1 MECATHARPAG
12 CGTFFRKQVTSMA
25 QRQTL
30 PVLPLRGTVI
40 FPGLTAPIAAGRP
53 GTLRA
58 IESALRAERLV
69 FAVAQRDNADEPT
82 SENLYSMGMIARI
95 GQIQRGLGGVQLLLQ
110 GEQRATALQYGTA
123 EGFMNAVVMPVEEM
137 NPVNEQDP
145 AFVALNKELR
155 ERAAELGE
163 RRGLPEEV
171 VHQVLDSVTDPGRFA
186 DLVAGYIE
194 VQPPEK
200 QGLLETLSVEE
211 RLRRV
216 LVQVQKQIGMLEAQE
231 EIKSQ
236 VQEELGERQREMYLR
251 EQMKAIQ
258 KELGDDDQS
267 KEISELREKLDKLEL
282 PKEARQEVERELG
295 RLERSGRES
304 MEAQVIRTYLEW
316 IAELPWNERSDD
328 NLDLSHAQTVLDED
342 HYGLPDVKD
351 RVLEFLAVRQ
361 LRAQQLAEEMDR
373 TGEFPAAKMK
383 AAKDDAT
390 PQLGGSDDARSIT
403 DPREAK
409 SRAMAK
415 GPILLF
421 VGPPG
426 VGKTSIAKSI
436 ARSLGREYVRVA
448 LGGARDE
455 ADIRG
460 HRRTYVGAMPGRI
473 IQGMKQAGTK
483 NPVFLL
489 DEVDKLG
496 VSYQGDPSSALLEV
510 LDPAQN
516 DSFTDHYLNIPF
528 DLSEVIFIATANFIQ
543 NIPGPLLDR
552 MEVVDFAGY
561 TEREKA
567 EIAKK
572 YLIPRQLEESGLAN
586 KKVEFT
592 DDAVMAVI
600 SKYTRESGVRQLER
614 QIGAVTRKV
623 ARRLAAGDERIIA
636 DNKIDDNE
644 VRELLGRPRV
654 HPEHAAEENEVG
666 VATGMYYTPAG
677 GDIMFV
683 EAAIRRLYGFGQRT
697 TDGDKT
703 QVSGWGNV
711 SLILTGQLGDVMKE
725 SARAALTFAA
735 THASTLLIPEDRL
748 GSSEVHVHVPAGA
761 IPKDG
766 PSPGVT
772 MATALVS
779 AMSGRPVRRDV
790 AMTGEIT
797 LRGRVLPIGGVKE
810 KVLGAHRAGIT
821 NIILPKDNEA
831 DMEDIPEDVR
841 SQLSFHCVATL
852 DEVFEIALLPAPAAH
867 GPAEKTLMEE
877 EEEAAAA
884 AGGR

>member
-1 MECATHARPAG
+1 
-12 CGTFFRKQVTSMA
+12 
-25 QRQTL
+25 
-30 PVLPLRGTVI
+30 
-40 FPGLTAPIAAGRP
+40 
-53 GTLRA
+53 
-58 IESALRAERLV
+58 
-69 FAVAQRDNADEPT
+69 
-82 SENLYSMGMIARI
+82 
-95 GQIQRGLGGVQLLLQ
+95 
-110 GEQRATALQYGTA
+110 
-123 EGFMNAVVMPVEEM
+123 
-137 NPVNEQDP
+137 
-145 AFVALNKELR
+145 
-155 ERAAELGE
+155 
-163 RRGLPEEV
+163 
-171 VHQVLDSVTDPGRFA
+171 
-186 DLVAGYIE
+186 
-194 VQPPEK
+194 
-200 QGLLETLSVEE
+200 
-211 RLRRV
+211 
-216 LVQVQKQIGMLEAQE
+216 
-231 EIKSQ
+231 
-236 VQEELGERQREMYLR
+236 
-251 EQMKAIQ
+251 MKAIQ

-267 KEISELREKLDKLEL
+267 KEMVELREKLNKLDL

-316 IAELPWNERSDD
+316 IAELPWSTRTDD

-361 LRAQQLAEEMDR
+361 LRAQQMENELKE
-373 TGEFPAAKMK
+373 TGEMSISKLK
-383 AAKDDAT
+383 ASKEDAT
-390 PQLGGSDDARSIT
+390 PQLGGGHHEDLKIT
-403 DPREAK
+403 DAKEAK
-409 SRAMAK
+409 ARAMAK

-473 IQGMKQAGTK
+473 IQGMKQGGSK

-496 VSYQGDPSSALLEV
+496 VSFQGDPASALLEV

-516 DSFTDHYLNIPF
+516 DNFTDHYLGVPF
-528 DLSEVIFIATANFIQ
+528 DLSEVLFIATANFIQ

-552 MEVVDFAGY
+552 MEVVEFAGY

-572 YLIPRQLEESGLAN
+572 YLIPRQLEESGLADKN
-586 KKVEFT
+586 VRFT
-592 DDAVMAVI
+592 DEAVAAVI
-600 SKYTRESGVRQLER
+600 SKYTREAGVRQLER
-614 QIGAVTRKV
+614 QVGAVARKV
-623 ARRLAAGDERIIA
+623 ARRIAAGDEKMIEDGQIDA
-636 DNKIDDNE
+636 DE
-644 VRELLGRPRV
+644 VRELLGRPKV

-683 EAAIRRLYGFGQRT
+683 EAAIRRLFGYGQRAS
-697 TDGDKT
+697 DDEKT

-725 SARAALTFAA
+725 SARAALTYAA
-735 THASTLLIPEDRL
+735 THASALKIPEDRL
-748 GSSEVHVHVPAGA
+748 GSIEVHIHVPQGA

-766 PSPGVT
+766 PSAGTT
-772 MATALVS
+772 MSTALVS
-779 AMSGRPVRRDV
+779 AMSGRPVRKDV

-810 KVLGAHRAGIT
+810 KVLGAHRAGIST
-821 NIILPKDNEA
+821 IILPKDNEA

-841 SQLSFHCVATL
+841 KQLTFHCVSTL
-852 DEVFEIALLPAPAAH
+852 DEVFEIALLPAEQRVKTEP
-867 GPAEKTLMEE
+867 TLMEE
-877 EEEAAAA
+877 MEEKAETKVA
-884 AGGR
+884 

>member
-1 MECATHARPAG
+1 
-12 CGTFFRKQVTSMA
+12 MA

-40 FPGLTAPIAAGRP
+40 FPGMTAPIAAGRP

-58 IESALRAERLV
+58 IEAALKSERLV
-69 FAVAQRDNADEPT
+69 FAVAQRDNTDEPT
-82 SENLYSMGMIARI
+82 PDILYSMGVIARI
-95 GQIQRGLGGVQLLLQ
+95 GEIQRGLGGVQLLLQ
-110 GEQRATALQYGTA
+110 GEQQATSLQYSTT
-123 EGFMNAVVMPVEEM
+123 EGYLTSVIMPVEEM
-137 NPVNEQDP
+137 KPANENDP
-145 AFVALNKELR
+145 AFIALHKELR

-171 VHQVLDSVTDPGRFA
+171 VHQVLDAVTDPGRFA

-194 VQPPEK
+194 LPPPEK

-216 LVQVQKQIGMLEAQE
+216 LVHVQRQIGLLEMQE

-267 KEISELREKLDKLEL
+267 KEIAELRDKLNKLQL
-282 PKEARQEVERELG
+282 PREARQEVERELG
-295 RLERSGRES
+295 RLERAGRES

-316 IAELPWNERSDD
+316 IAELPWSNRSDD
-328 NLDLSHAQTVLDED
+328 NLDLQHAQVVLDED
-342 HYGLPDVKD
+342 HYGLKDVKD

-361 LRAQQLAEEMDR
+361 LRAQQLAEEMTK
-373 TGEFPAAKMK
+373 TGELPVAKMK
-383 AAKDDAT
+383 AAKNDAT
-390 PQLGGSDDARSIT
+390 PQLITSDDDRTIT
-403 DPREAK
+403 DPKEAK

-496 VSYQGDPSSALLEV
+496 VSFQGDPASALLEV

-516 DSFTDHYLNIPF
+516 DNFTDHYLGVPF
-528 DLSEVIFIATANFIQ
+528 DLSEVLFVCTANFVQ

-552 MEVVDFAGY
+552 MEMVDFAGY
-561 TEREKA
+561 TEAEKA
-567 EIAKK
+567 EIAKR
-572 YLIPRQLEESGLAN
+572 YLIPRQFEESGLGDKN
-586 KKVEFT
+586 VSMT
-592 DDAVMAVI
+592 DDAVTMVI
-600 SKYTRESGVRQLER
+600 SNYTRESGVRQLER
-614 QIGAVTRKV
+614 QIGAVARKV
-623 ARRLAAGDERIIA
+623 ARRLASGDQQMIE
-636 DNKIDDNE
+636 DGKIDAQE
-644 VRELLGRPRV
+644 VRTLLGRPRV
-654 HPEHAAEENEVG
+654 HPERAATENEIG

-683 EAAIRRLYGFGQRT
+683 EAAIRRLYGFGQRSS
-697 TDGDKT
+697 DSEKN

-725 SARAALTFAA
+725 SARAALTYAA
-735 THASTLLIPEDRL
+735 THASTLQIPEDRL
-748 GSSEVHVHVPAGA
+748 GSIEVHVHVPAGA

-766 PSPGVT
+766 PSAGVT
-772 MATALVS
+772 MSTALVS
-779 AMSGRPVRRDV
+779 AMSGRPVRKDV

-841 SQLSFHCVATL
+841 SQMSFHCVATL
-852 DEVFEIALLPAPAAH
+852 DEVFEIALLPTPTAH
-867 GPAEKTLMEE
+867 GPVEKTLMEE
-877 EEEAAAA
+877 EEEAATTAV
-884 AGGR
+884 GR

>member
-1 MECATHARPAG
+1 
-12 CGTFFRKQVTSMA
+12 MA
-25 QRQTL
+25 ERQTL

-40 FPGLTAPIAAGRP
+40 FPGLTAPISAGRP

-58 IESALRAERLV
+58 IESALKGDRLV
-69 FAVAQRDNADEPT
+69 FAVAQRDNTDEPAPDI
-82 SENLYSMGMIARI
+82 LYSMGVIARI
-95 GQIQRGLGGVQLLLQ
+95 GQVQRGLGGVQLLLQ
-110 GEQRATALQYGTA
+110 GEQRATALQYGQGD
-123 EGFMNAVVMPVEEM
+123 GFMNAVVMPVEELGPLDE
-137 NPVNEQDP
+137 NDA
-145 AFVALNKELR
+145 AFTALHKETR

-171 VHQVLDSVTDPGRFA
+171 VHQVLDSVTEAGKFT
-186 DLVAGYIE
+186 DLVAGYIDLA
-194 VQPPEK
+194 VPER

-211 RLRRV
+211 RMRRV
-216 LVQVQKQIGMLEAQE
+216 LVHVQRQIGMLEAQE

-251 EQMKAIQ
+251 EQLKAIQ

-267 KEISELREKLDKLEL
+267 REVTELRDKLAKL
-282 PKEARQEVERELG
+282 PLTKDARAEVERELG

-316 IAELPWNERSDD
+316 IAELPWATRSDD
-328 NLDLSHAQTVLDED
+328 NLDLSRAQQILDDD

-361 LRAQQLAEEMDR
+361 LRAKELADEVEK
-373 TGEFPAAKMK
+373 TGEIPAAKL
-383 AAKDDAT
+383 APAKDDAN
-390 PQLGGSDDARSIT
+390 PSLAADADEDRTIT
-403 DPREAK
+403 SSQEVKA
-409 SRAMAK
+409 RAMAK

-448 LGGARDE
+448 LGGVRDE

-483 NPVFLL
+483 NPIFLL

-496 VSYQGDPSSALLEV
+496 ASHQGDPSSALLEV

-516 DSFTDHYLNIPF
+516 DTFTDHYLNIPF
-528 DLSEVIFIATANFIQ
+528 DLSEVLFIATANFIQ

-552 MEVVDFAGY
+552 MEVVEFAGY

-572 YLIPRQLEESGLAN
+572 YLIPRQMEEAGLGSRGI
-586 KKVEFT
+586 KLT
-592 DDAVMAVI
+592 DEAVMEIV
-600 SKYTRESGVRQLER
+600 SRYTRESGVRQLER
-614 QIGAVTRKV
+614 QVGAVARKV
-623 ARRLAAGDERIIA
+623 ARKIASGDTSEITDETLTA
-636 DNKIDDNE
+636 EE
-644 VRELLGRPRV
+644 VGILLGRPRV
-654 HPEHAAEENEVG
+654 HPEHMAEENEVG

-683 EAAIRRLYGFGQRT
+683 EAAIRRLHGAAPPA
-697 TDGDKT
+697 DKAT
-703 QVSGWGNV
+703 QVTGWGNV

-725 SARAALTFAA
+725 SARAALTYAA
-735 THASTLLIPEDRL
+735 THARELNIPEDRL
-748 GSSEVHVHVPAGA
+748 GSIEVHIHVPAGA

-766 PSPGVT
+766 PSAGVT
-772 MATALVS
+772 MSTALVS
-779 AMSGRPVRRDV
+779 AMSGRPVRKDV
-790 AMTGEIT
+790 AMTGEAT

-821 NIILPKDNEA
+821 TIILPKENESHI
-831 DMEDIPEDVR
+831 EDIPEDVR
-841 SQLSFHCVATL
+841 KQLTFHFVRTL
-852 DEVFEIALLPAPAAH
+852 DELFEIALLPADRTAPQPERELELASV
-867 GPAEKTLMEE
+867 
-877 EEEAAAA
+877 
-884 AGGR
+884 

>member
-1 MECATHARPAG
+1 
-12 CGTFFRKQVTSMA
+12 MA

-58 IESALRAERLV
+58 IEAALKGDRLV
-69 FAVAQRDNADEPT
+69 FAVAQRDNTDEPT
-82 SENLYSMGMIARI
+82 PDILYSMGVIARI

-110 GEQRATALQYGTA
+110 GEQRATALQYNTNDNYLA
-123 EGFMNAVVMPVEEM
+123 ATVLAVDEM
-137 NPVNEQDP
+137 SPINDHDP
-145 AFVALNKELR
+145 AFEALHKEIR

-171 VHQVLDSVTDPGRFA
+171 VHQVLDSVTEPGKFA

-194 VQPPEK
+194 LSVPEK

-216 LVQVQKQIGMLEAQE
+216 LVHVQRQIGLLEAQE

-258 KELGDDDQS
+258 KELGDDDQAR
-267 KEISELREKLDKLEL
+267 EVTELREKLNALEL
-282 PKEARQEVERELG
+282 PKEARAEVERELG
-295 RLERSGRES
+295 RLERAGRES

-316 IAELPWNERSDD
+316 IAELPWNTRSDD
-328 NLDLSHAQTVLDED
+328 LLDLARADNVMNEE
-342 HYGLPDVKD
+342 HYGLQDVKD

-361 LRAQQLAEEMDR
+361 LRAQQLADEVDK
-373 TGEFPAAKMK
+373 TGEVPAAQLRPN
-383 AAKDDAT
+383 KDDAT
-390 PQLGGSDDARSIT
+390 PSLGADKKDENRPIT
-403 DPREAK
+403 DTKEAK
-409 SRAMAK
+409 ARAMAR

-436 ARSLGREYVRVA
+436 AHSLGREYVRVA
-448 LGGARDE
+448 LGGTRDE

-460 HRRTYVGAMPGRI
+460 HRRTYVGALPGRI

-496 VSYQGDPSSALLEV
+496 TSYQGDPSSALLEV

-516 DSFTDHYLNIPF
+516 DTFTDHYLGVPF
-528 DLSEVIFIATANFIQ
+528 DLSEVLFIATANFIQ

-572 YLIPRQLEESGLAN
+572 YLIPRQLDESGLGGRH
-586 KKVEFT
+586 VTFT
-592 DDAVMAVI
+592 DDAVMALV
-600 SKYTRESGVRQLER
+600 SQYTREAGVRQLER
-614 QIGAVTRKV
+614 QVGAVARKI
-623 ARRLAAGDERIIA
+623 ARRLATGKEDDLVITAA
-636 DNKIDDNE
+636 D

-654 HPEHAAEENEVG
+654 HPERANEQNEVG
-666 VATGMYYTPAG
+666 VATGMYYTPMG

-683 EAAIRRLYGFGQRT
+683 EAAIRRLGSGSR
-697 TDGDKT
+697 DDDRV
-703 QVSGWGNV
+703 QVSGGGNV

-725 SARAALTFAA
+725 SARAALTYAA
-735 THASTLLIPEDRL
+735 THASRLQIPEDRL
-748 GSSEVHVHVPAGA
+748 GSLEVHVHVPAGA

-766 PSPGVT
+766 PSAGVT

-790 AMTGEIT
+790 AMTGEVT
-797 LRGRVLPIGGVKE
+797 LRGRVLPIGGLKE

-821 NIILPKDNEA
+821 TIVFPKANEA
-831 DMEDIPEDVR
+831 DMEDIPDEVR
-841 SQLSFHCVATL
+841 TALEFHPVETL
-852 DEVFEIALLPAPAAH
+852 DEVFAIALLPATKPVRTR
-867 GPAEKTLMEE
+867 KTEMEE
-877 EEEAAAA
+877 AEEEAAV
-884 AGGR
+884 AG

>member
-1 MECATHARPAG
+1 
-12 CGTFFRKQVTSMA
+12 MA

-58 IESALRAERLV
+58 IEAALRGERLV
-69 FAVAQRDNADEPT
+69 FAVAQRDNTDEPT
-82 SENLYSMGMIARI
+82 PDILYQMGVIARI

-110 GEQRATALQYGTA
+110 GEQRATALQYTTS
-123 EGFMNAVVMPVEEM
+123 EGYLSAVVVPVDEM
-137 NPVNEQDP
+137 KPVNENDP
-145 AFVALNKELR
+145 AFIALHKEIR

-171 VHQVLDSVTDPGRFA
+171 VHQVLDAVTDPGRFA

-194 VQPPEK
+194 LPVAEK
-200 QGLLETLSVEE
+200 QGMLETLSVEE

-216 LVQVQKQIGMLEAQE
+216 LVHVQRQITMIETQE

-258 KELGDDDQS
+258 KELGEDDQS
-267 KEISELREKLDKLEL
+267 KEVSELREKLAKLDL
-282 PKEARQEVERELG
+282 PDEARREVDRELG

-316 IAELPWNERSDD
+316 VSELPWNTRSDD
-328 NLDLSHAQTVLDED
+328 SLDLANAQKVLDED

-361 LRAQQLAEEMDR
+361 LRAQEMEDELKK
-373 TGEFPAAKMK
+373 TGELSIEKLRASKE
-383 AAKDDAT
+383 DAT
-390 PQLGGSDDARSIT
+390 PTLHLARDEKKPIKDT
-403 DPREAK
+403 REAK
-409 SRAMAK
+409 ARAMAK

-421 VGPPG
+421 IGPPG

-436 ARSLGREYVRVA
+436 ARSLGRKYVRA
-448 LGGARDE
+448 SLGGIRDE

-496 VSYQGDPSSALLEV
+496 ISFQGDPASALLEV

-516 DSFTDHYLNIPF
+516 DTFTDHYLGVPF
-528 DLSEVIFIATANFIQ
+528 DLSEVLFICTANFVQ

-552 MEVVDFAGY
+552 MEVVEFAGY
-561 TEREKA
+561 TENEKA
-567 EIAKK
+567 EIAKR
-572 YLIPRQLEESGLAN
+572 YLIPRQLEEAGLKGKN
-586 KKVEFT
+586 VSFT
-592 DDAVMAVI
+592 DEAVERIVAE
-600 SKYTRESGVRQLER
+600 YTRESGVRQLER
-614 QIGAVTRKV
+614 QIGAVARKV
-623 ARRLAAGDERIIA
+623 ARRIAAGDPKIIE
-636 DNKIDDNE
+636 DGKIDETE
-644 VRELLGRPRV
+644 VRELLGRPKV
-654 HPEHAAEENEVG
+654 HPEHAADENEVG

-683 EAAIRRLYGFGQRT
+683 EAAIRRLYGYGQRLA
-697 TDGDKT
+697 DNENKT

-735 THASTLLIPEDRL
+735 THASTLNIPEDRL
-748 GSSEVHVHVPAGA
+748 GSIEVHVHVPAGA

-766 PSPGVT
+766 PSAGVT

-779 AMSGRPVRRDV
+779 AMSGRPVRKDL

-797 LRGRVLPIGGVKE
+797 LRGRVMPIGGLKE
-810 KVLGAHRAGIT
+810 KVLGAHRAGIKH
-821 NIILPKDNEA
+821 IVLPKDNEG
-831 DMEDIPEDVR
+831 DLEDIPEDVR
-841 SQLSFHCVATL
+841 KSLTFHALGTL
-852 DEVFEIALLPAPAAH
+852 DDVFDIALLPAPRTH
-867 GPAEKTLMEE
+867 DESSGQTMMERAEKAEKRVAR
-877 EEEAAAA
+877 AAT
-884 AGGR
+884 